1 MKKIFRQLIRQTF
14 VPVALVTTFL
24 IAGTASGKAQPTIQ
38 VRNQS
43 NFTPI
48 SSPGQS
54 GGSVDSKNCGF
65 VAQSPNQVLNVT
77 ERIDYLRVKV
87 EATGGEP
94 TLLVDGPDGRFCVLA
109 DGISG
114 DSPEIS
120 GVWLPGRYS
129 VYVGD
134 RSGSQHEYT
143 LYVSQQV
150 NN

>member
-1 MKKIFRQLIRQTF
+1 MEKLARHSLQQIL
-14 VPVALVTTFL
+14 VPVAVVTVLLV
-24 IAGTASGKAQPTIQ
+24 AGTTSGKAQPTIQ
-38 VRNQS
+38 LRNQS

-65 VAQSPNQVLNVT
+65 VARSPNQVLNVT
-77 ERIDYLRVKV
+77 ERIDYLRVRV

-109 DGISG
+109 DEISG

-134 RSGSQHEYT
+134 RSGSRYDYT
-143 LYVSQQV
+143 LYVSQQS
-150 NN
+150 ND